1 MNPRLARLSAADGL
15 GLAVRLWGEPT
26 ARTPLLC
33 LPGLVRTGGD
43 FARLA
48 ARHATDRLVVA
59 LDYVGRG
66 LSDRATDWRRYR
78 PERILADVLDLCA
91 ALHLHRVVIVGTSMG
106 GLLAMGV
113 AAARPRL
120 LSAVALNDIGPEI
133 GGAGLAAVKALVGRE
148 HVFPSLEEAAAWLRL
163 NLPWLSLVT
172 AEEWREFAAL
182 TVARAADGTWRSV
195 WDPRIE
201 RTLEEATGRDLWP
214 LFGALAHLPVLVV
227 RGGASDVLSAATARR
242 MKERKPDLAE
252 IVLDGV
258 GHAPTLSEP
267 AIAPALDT
275 WLAAQP

>member
-1 MNPRLARLSAADGL
+1 MSLRLARLSASDGL

-26 ARTPLLC
+26 ERTPLLC

-59 LDYVGRG
+59 PDYLGRG
-66 LSDRATDWRRYR
+66 LSDRAADWRRYR

-91 ALHLHRVVIVGTSMG
+91 ALHLSRVVIVGTSMG
-106 GLLAMGV
+106 GLVAMGMAV
-113 AAARPRL
+113 ARPRL
-120 LSAVALNDIGPEI
+120 LAAVLLNDIGPEI
-133 GGAGLAAVKALVGRE
+133 GPTGLAAVRALVGRE

-163 NLPWLSLVT
+163 TLPWLSLAT

-182 TVARAADGTWRSV
+182 TVAQAPDGTWRSV
-195 WDPRIE
+195 WDPRIAH
-201 RTLEEATGRDLWP
+201 TLEEAHGRDLWP

-227 RGGASDVLSAATARR
+227 RGSASEVLSAETARR
-242 MKERKPDLAE
+242 MKDAKPDLE
-252 IVLDGV
+252 EVVLEGV

-267 AIAPALDT
+267 AIAPAVDS
-275 WLAAQP
+275 WIAARA